1 MIQLI
6 EWENQDEFIPNFPK
20 DFKREILIEKT
31 FNSFVNMANWLDNH
45 KEYANLVMISVNPKS
60 NGLNGIRRVNFD
72 ARITCYVEG
81 MGNI

>member
-31 FNSFVNMANWLDNH
+31 FNSFCNKASIKANTKKIKDICDL
-45 KEYANLVMISVNPKS
+45 LIKS
-60 NGLNGIRRVNFD
+60 IQ
-72 ARITCYVEG
+72 EK
-81 MGNI
+81 